1 MIIADVVL
9 CDMSGERQCDIEVI
23 DGRIVRIAP
32 HLEGE
37 SRRSYEGC
45 YLLPGLVDTNVE
57 LLDGQLNSKHL
68 DKIAQQAVKGGIS
81 TVVLMP
87 NSTPAVDN
95 EIVLEFLQ
103 KHRKQKLAANIETT
117 VAATKEDETLSN
129 IAVMLKKG
137 ALAPYMTTAISNN
150 LACRIAEYVKMYGA
164 TLFCKAQDSSLSSV
178 GVMVEGTMAT
188 KLGLVGIPPLGESV
202 HVARMI
208 EIARHYEIDIVFK
221 SIASPRSI
229 EMISKA
235 KEEGVRVYCEV
246 GLHHLLVSDAAC
258 EGFNTTAK
266 LNPPLQQHD
275 DMLRLQH
282 ALKSGHIDMLSV
294 LHQPASPVNK
304 DVAFFD
310 AQYGSEAIE
319 EALSLYYSKLVR
331 TGMIEMHDL
340 VRLCVHNPARSIGR
354 ESGSF
359 VEGENINAV
368 LFDPN
373 ENLHVKNRLS
383 LYDGETL
390 QGRVKALFKNS
401 RMIEVYM
408 DSRS

>member
-1 MIIADVVL
+1 MIIADVIL
-9 CDMSGERQCDIEVI
+9 CDSNGERPCDVEVI
-23 DGRIVRIAP
+23 DGKITRMAS
-32 HLEGE
+32 HLEGDE
-37 SRRSYEGC
+37 RTSYAGS

-57 LLDGQLNSKHL
+57 LLDGHLNSNNL
-68 DKIAQQAVKGGIS
+68 DKIAQMALKGGVG

-103 KHRKQKLAANIETT
+103 KHRKQKLGANIETT

-129 IAVMLKKG
+129 IAIMLKKG

-150 LACRIAEYVKMYGA
+150 LACRIAEYVKMYNA

-178 GVMVEGTMAT
+178 GVMVEGKMAT

-208 EIARHYEIDIVFK
+208 EIARHYDIDIVFK

-229 EMISKA
+229 EMISNA
-235 KEEGVRVYCEV
+235 KEEGVKVYCEV

-266 LNPPLQQHD
+266 LNPPLQQHE
-275 DMLRLQH
+275 DMLRLQEF
-282 ALKSGHIDMLSV
+282 LKAGHIDMLSV

-319 EALSLYYSKLVR
+319 EALSLYYSKLVCH
-331 TGMIEMHDL
+331 GMISMQDL
-340 VRLCVHNPARSIGR
+340 VRLCVTNPARSIGR
-354 ESGSF
+354 VKG
-359 VEGENINAV
+359 VIAEGENINAV
-368 LFDPN
+368 VFDPN
-373 ENLHVKNRLS
+373 DVLHVKNRLS
-383 LYDGETL
+383 LYHGEML
-390 QGRVKALFKNS
+390 RGRVVAVFKNS
-401 RMIEVYM
+401 RVM
-408 DSRS
+408 RF

>member
-9 CDMSGERQCDIEVI
+9 CDMKGERKCDVEVL
-23 DGRIVRIAP
+23 DGKIVRIASRI
-32 HLEGE
+32 EGE
-37 SRRSYEGC
+37 ERTSYAGC
-45 YLLPGLVDTNVE
+45 YLIPGLIDTNVE
-57 LLDGQLNSKHL
+57 LLDGHLNSKHL
-68 DKIAQQAVKGGIS
+68 DKISQQAIKGGIS

-87 NSTPAVDN
+87 HSTPPVDN

-103 KHRKQKLAANIETT
+103 KHRKQKLGASIETT

-129 IAVMLKKG
+129 IAIMLKKG
-137 ALAPYMTTAISNN
+137 ALAPFMTTAISNN
-150 LACRIAEYVKMYGA
+150 LACRIAEYVKMYKA

-178 GVMVEGTMAT
+178 GVMVEGQMAT

-229 EMISKA
+229 EMIGNA
-235 KEEGVRVYCEV
+235 KKEGVNVYCEV
-246 GLHHLLVSDAAC
+246 ALHHLLLSDAAC

-275 DMLRLQH
+275 DMLKLQE
-282 ALKSGHIDMLSV
+282 ALKQGNIDMLSV

-310 AQYGSEAIE
+310 AQYGSEALE

-331 TGMIEMHDL
+331 TGMISMREM
-340 VRLCVHNPARSIGR
+340 VRLCVRNPARSIGKI
-354 ESGSF
+354 SGEIT
-359 VEGENINAV
+359 EGDNINAV

-383 LYDGETL
+383 LYDTEIL
-390 QGRVKALFKNS
+390 QGRVKAVFKNS
-401 RMIEVYM
+401 RIIEV
-408 DSRS
+408 